1 MTSGISRPSRKPC
14 WSTTRGSCFFFLVL
28 FSSAVST
35 FSRANVGGWRFFRIS
50 IRSRVSLEDFLALL
64 QGVFWCPFASNSESN
79 STSYDPVITDIDL
92 IHDGVFNDLVFI
104 CHDIVNFVKSFVIW
118 TTPGPSPL
126 VLLFEER
133 VHDLKVVGNDKVD
146 KAPFLDLFYHHDRRR
161 LDIIHLRLQLLR

>member
-1 MTSGISRPSRKPC
+1 MTA
-14 WSTTRGSCFFFLVL
+14 FL
-28 FSSAVST
+28 T
-35 FSRANVGGWRFFRIS
+35 I
-50 IRSRVSLEDFLALL
+50 
-64 QGVFWCPFASNSESN
+64 WC
-79 STSYDPVITDIDL
+79 L
-92 IHDGVFNDLVFI
+92 

-161 LDIIHLRLQLLR
+161 LDIIIISASNYCVKVALQ

>member
-1 MTSGISRPSRKPC
+1 M
-14 WSTTRGSCFFFLVL
+14 VL

-64 QGVFWCPFASNSESN
+64 KGVFWCPFASNS
-79 STSYDPVITDIDL
+79 TSYDPEVTADIDL

-146 KAPFLDLFYHHDRRR
+146 K
-161 LDIIHLRLQLLR
+161 LLSSIFSITMTEGA

>member
-1 MTSGISRPSRKPC
+1 MTLS
-14 WSTTRGSCFFFLVL
+14 FLTIWVQL
-28 FSSAVST
+28 
-35 FSRANVGGWRFFRIS
+35 
-50 IRSRVSLEDFLALL
+50 LEAWLAL
-64 QGVFWCPFASNSESN
+64 
-79 STSYDPVITDIDL
+79 TSVKYLDNVSVL
-92 IHDGVFNDLVFI
+92 ILLNRWLKLTMLVFI
-104 CHDIVNFVKSFVIW
+104 RHDIVNFVKSFVAW